1 VIDEVTLDMV
11 LIQLVPFLVTLV
23 GLHYIIFKPML
34 AHLADRERNIDGFKR
49 EAALL
54 QEEVAG
60 KLGELEAKLSS
71 AKAEAAV
78 ERASLRRDSKAA
90 EAAVVGAARESAD
103 AVLSEARAGI
113 ATEKAAASKQLGVTA
128 RSLSSSIAS
137 TILGRKVAEN

>member
-11 LIQLVPFLVTLV
+11 LIQLVPFLVTLL

-60 KLGELEAKLSS
+60 KVGELEAKLSE

-90 EAAVVGAARESAD
+90 EAAVVGAAREASD
-103 AVLSEARAGI
+103 GVLTEARAGI
-113 ATEKAAASKQLGVTA
+113 ATEKAAASKELGLTA
-128 RSLSSSIAS
+128 RSLSTSIAS

>member
-1 VIDEVTLDMV
+1 MIDEVTLDMV

-49 EAALL
+49 EASLL

-60 KLGELEAKLSS
+60 KLSELEAKLSE

-90 EAAVVGAARESAD
+90 EAAVVSAARESAD
-103 AVLSEARAGI
+103 AVLSEARTGI
-113 ATEKAAASKQLGVTA
+113 ATEKAAASKELGVTA
-128 RSLSSSIAS
+128 RTLSSSIAS